1 MAQVDDLQK
10 DVQQILDSMRTYV
23 EESCDLSWTDKD
35 GFLTIVRRS
44 ILRRQF
50 DSLEVISHLVKEGK
64 GFAAGPLLRPAC
76 EEFIWTKY
84 LGSISSDAAEE
95 LVICIGVDEQ
105 LKSLRE
111 QDKFAGRSVTKSLG
125 LLPYLERMESRK
137 KHINKRLRVLGKRLK
152 WPELKPPSIKWLAR
166 ETKQLDTYNFIF
178 HATSRFVHFST
189 TELFRRAWSNPS
201 TKSTS
206 ISSSHFQNYWGQF
219 SLHWGLILFLYTER
233 ELDQFL
239 DISADIDQTTI
250 IEAAERI
257 SKIGKPPIITAE
269 ELYWPED
276 H

>member
-23 EESCDLSWTDKD
+23 EESSDVSWTGKD
-35 GFLTIVRRS
+35 GLLTIVRRS

-95 LVICIGVDEQ
+95 LIIYIGADEQ
-105 LKSLRE
+105 LKNLRA
-111 QDKFAGRSVTKSLG
+111 QDKFAGRSVTETLG
-125 LLPYLERMESRK
+125 LLPYLEHMESGK
-137 KHINKRLRVLGKRLK
+137 KHINKKLRVLRKRLK
-152 WPELKPPSIKWLAR
+152 WPENKIPSVSWLAK
-166 ETKQLDTYNFIF
+166 ETKQRDIYDYIY
-178 HATSRFVHFST
+178 HATSRFVHFSVHD
-189 TELFRRAWSNPS
+189 LYRRAWGNPHTES
-201 TKSTS
+201 IS
-206 ISSSHFQNYWGQF
+206 ISSKHFQDYWGQF
-219 SLHWGLILFLYTER
+219 SLHWGLLLFLYTVI

-239 DISADIDQTTI
+239 DISADIDQTTTM
-250 IEAAERI
+250 EAAKRI

-276 H
+276 R